1 MIMVE
6 KSHHQHLIHAH
17 PKSSSWNIV
26 EAKYKLSQAAVDEVI
41 QVVEDHVVPK
51 AIS

>member
-1 MIMVE
+1 MHTRKAAAGTLLKLKE
-6 KSHHQHLIHAH
+6 
-17 PKSSSWNIV
+17 
-26 EAKYKLSQAAVDEVI
+26 KYKLSQAADDEVI